1 MQDTGTSQ
9 RRVCSHSTC
18 ISEVCRLARFV
29 GARAPLFSS
38 RWSLSFL
45 WIVPPTG
52 TYPRMISGARDEKT
66 LPADPSLDD
75 VSAEPQLRA
84 HAYWMLGVI
93 KFSEGR
99 RPTKF
104 PPEGG
109 QSLLDT
115 GSDHI
120 FRGKKANLRQVS
132 TRGGPNWLADFC
144 SVLTA
149 GLGREML
156 LSNL

>member
-1 MQDTGTSQ
+1 MLQSLLSAARKVKSESQWQDLFQ
-9 RRVCSHSTC
+9 KNADQIPRVNEQHDDAEESTTC
-18 ISEVCRLARFV
+18 YQLTLNNIEAIHKPV
-29 GARAPLFSS
+29 FSS
-38 RWSLSFL
+38 LFR
-45 WIVPPTG
+45 
-52 TYPRMISGARDEKT
+52 ARDEKT

-109 QSLLDT
+109 QSLHDT

-149 GLGREML
+149 GL
-156 LSNL
+156 